1 MVRRELLFTKWWKF
15 LLAVCLKSCR
25 GYSNMCMK
33 LLWPDEIKMQLLCLN
48 ANTMSGW
55 KPMLLIIIN
64 TPLPTW
70 WWQIHA
76 IRCAFLHGNWRD
88 ELNFYKVFTQGD
100 WIEMRVMLLRLWILH
115 LFKTMNYFTD
125 YFVLATWHSSK
136 IPRRKSVLTKWQN
149 VKKFKGYENFYTVPQ
164 F

>member
-1 MVRRELLFTKWWKF
+1 MKIPIGSLPQVMQGIQQYVYEAA
-15 LLAVCLKSCR
+15 LARWDKNATPMPKCKHHVWLKT
-25 GYSNMCMK
+25 
-33 LLWPDEIKMQLLCLN
+33 N
-48 ANTMSGW
+48 AAHHH
-55 KPMLLIIIN
+55 KQ
-64 TPLPTW
+64 PLPTW

-76 IRCAFLHGNWRD
+76 IRCAFLHGNWCV

-100 WIEMRVMLLRLWILH
+100 WIEMRVMLLRFWILH